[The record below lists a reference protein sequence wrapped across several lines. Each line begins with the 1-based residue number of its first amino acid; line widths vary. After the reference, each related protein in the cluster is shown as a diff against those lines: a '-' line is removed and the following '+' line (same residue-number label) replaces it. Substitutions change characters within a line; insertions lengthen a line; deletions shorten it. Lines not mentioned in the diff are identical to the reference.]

1 MQQSKQ
7 KFIVIVDE
15 HTAKNFLAVGFKL
28 ISKNGGTYTFL
39 NQPPK
44 NFNFEQFD
52 KTKVYYT
59 NMLSI

>member
-1 MQQSKQ
+1 MPQSKFIMTMDASTAQ
-7 KFIVIVDE
+7 KL
-15 HTAKNFLAVGFKL
+15 LAVGFKL
-28 ISKNGGTYTFL
+28 ISKTGGAYTFI

-52 KTKVYYT
+52 GAQIRYT

>member
-1 MQQSKQ
+1 MPQSKQ
-7 KFIVIVDE
+7 NFIMTMDE
-15 HTAKNFLAVGFKL
+15 STAKNLLAVGFKL
-28 ISKNGGTYTFL
+28 MSKNGGAYTFI

-52 KTKVYYT
+52 STKIRYT